1 MNWYKLGEAYFNQKK
16 YLKAVKAF
24 KKSYENTEKNNH
36 LKINSLISIG
46 DSLKFALEFE
56 TADKVYH
63 NALNLAKKS
72 DKIVDKNELILE
84 IQERIDLLYVSEEED
99 NKIGFLIKTF
109 MRMVSNLAEKKNW
122 F

>member
-1 MNWYKLGEAYFNQKK
+1 MNWYKLGETYFKQKK

-24 KKSYENTEKNNH
+24 RKAYEKSDDDLKF
-36 LKINSLISIG
+36 KINSLISVG

-63 NALNLAKKS
+63 NALKLAKRS
-72 DKIVDKNELILE
+72 NEPEIIST
-84 IQERIDLLYVSEEED
+84 IQERIDFLYVSEED
-99 NKIGFLIKTF
+99 NNNIGFLIKTF
-109 MRMVSNLAEKKNW
+109 MRMISNLAEKKNW

>member
-1 MNWYKLGEAYFNQKK
+1 MNWYKFGEVYFNQKK
-16 YLKAVKAF
+16 YLKAVNAF
-24 KKSYENTEKNNH
+24 KRSYESAEKNIP

-46 DSLKFALEFE
+46 DSLKFALEFDI
-56 TADKVYH
+56 ANKLYH
-63 NALNLAKKS
+63 NALNLAKKLNVNEIIP
-72 DKIVDKNELILE
+72 KIE
-84 IQERIDLLYVSEEED
+84 ERIDLLYVSEEEN